1 MNQQITIT
9 PAQIIQIILG
19 VCGAIT
25 AVGAAIAVIAKA
37 VSAIK
42 APSKKIEERLSAVEK
57 KIEEHKGYFLKDK
70 ERLEIIEEG
79 NKVTQ
84 RALLALLSHG
94 IDGNDVEG
102 MRKAKAEL
110 QDYLIAR

>member
-1 MNQQITIT
+1 MNQSITIT
-9 PAQIIQIILG
+9 PAEIVKIILS
-19 VCGAIT
+19 VCGGIT
-25 AVGAAIAVIAKA
+25 AVGAAITVLAK
-37 VSAIK
+37 VWSRIK
-42 APSKKIEERLSAVEK
+42 APSKKFDERLSAVEK
-57 KIEEHKGYFLKDK
+57 KIEEHKGYFSNDND
-70 ERLEIIEEG
+70 RLDILEEG

>member
-1 MNQQITIT
+1 MKKIT
-9 PAQIIQIILG
+9 
-19 VCGAIT
+19 
-25 AVGAAIAVIAKA
+25 
-37 VSAIK
+37 
-42 APSKKIEERLSAVEK
+42 SKKIEERLSAVEK
-57 KIEEHKGYFLKDK
+57 KLDEHQDYFSNDN
-70 ERLEIIEEG
+70 ERLDIIEEG

>member
-1 MNQQITIT
+1 MNQPITIT
-9 PAQIIQIILG
+9 PAQIVQIILG

-42 APSKKIEERLSAVEK
+42 APSKKIEERLTAVEQK
-57 KIEEHKGYFLKDK
+57 LEKHGGYLSSDQ
-70 ERLEIIEEG
+70 ERLEAIEEG